1 MNPALMRTLA
11 LTILAFS
18 HGLLQAAMA
27 ENTAIVRGRV
37 EDSSGQPVL
46 GAEVKL
52 KNKTTHEKFET
63 TSSETGEF
71 TFTNLPEGEYIVS
84 AKAQGL
90 EEAQVGVRVGAK
102 AVPPVHLRLEIAEMQ
117 EEMTVTENRLS
128 SPSAGDNVDII
139 ELNRHWLEN
148 LPKKDG
154 DPLAVASQ
162 FLDPAALA
170 TGGAKIIV
178 DGVERSALEVP
189 SSSVR
194 RVYINKNPYSAEFG
208 KTGKGRIEVTT
219 RRGSFH
225 QFRGALSL
233 LFRN

>member
-37 EDSSGQPVL
+37 EDPSGQPVL

-71 TFTNLPEGEYIVS
+71 TFTNVPEGEYIVS

-90 EEAQVGVRVGAK
+90 EEAQAAVKVGTTPIRPVR
-102 AVPPVHLRLEIAEMQ
+102 LRLEISEMQ
-117 EEMTVTENRLS
+117 EEMTVTDNPLS
-128 SPSAGDNVDII
+128 SPSSGETVD
-139 ELNRHWLEN
+139 
-148 LPKKDG
+148 
-154 DPLAVASQ
+154 
-162 FLDPAALA
+162 
-170 TGGAKIIV
+170 
-178 DGVERSALEVP
+178 
-189 SSSVR
+189 
-194 RVYINKNPYSAEFG
+194 
-208 KTGKGRIEVTT
+208 
-219 RRGSFH
+219 
-225 QFRGALSL
+225 
-233 LFRN
+233 